1 MINLSI
7 IIPSYCAEKH
17 LRACLESVAQ
27 QSDGNAEV
35 IIVDCSPNNNVSDI
49 CAEYTFVK
57 FIKESKRFNP
67 GEGRNIGAKASSGEY
82 LVFIDA
88 DVVLEKN
95 ALKNIRKHAVVG
107 FKIFGAALELNT
119 KNNDDFAA
127 HVEHYYFNH
136 ESQSTRQIT
145 KRRNLS
151 SAFMIVEKKLFL
163 KFNGFSDIPRMQ
175 DTELTERI
183 GDSGIDIYF
192 MPDVIGLQIQD
203 SPLGKVL
210 KKISITGNNIFFICY
225 SNRRSFISRFI
236 LCLFL
241 PLMALAKVTR
251 INIRNLRY
259 SWSLKMLFFY
269 APYMYVCGIYWM
281 LGFYRGVI
289 KNDGVA
295 SGR

>member
-1 MINLSI
+1 MKLSI
-7 IIPSYCAEKH
+7 VIPSYCAEKY
-17 LRACLESVAQ
+17 LRSCLESVDQ
-27 QSDGNAEV
+27 QSDTETEV
-35 IIVDCSPNNNVSDI
+35 IIVDCSPNNNVADI
-49 CAEYTFVK
+49 CADFSFVK
-57 FIKESKRFNP
+57 FIKESQRFNP

-82 LVFIDA
+82 LIFIDA
-88 DVVLEKN
+88 DVVLEEN
-95 ALKNIRKHAVVG
+95 ALNNIRKHAETG
-107 FKIFGAALELNT
+107 YKIFGAALELNT
-119 KNNDDFAA
+119 TSNDDFAA

-136 ESQSTRQIT
+136 ESQSSRQIT

-151 SAFMIVEKKLFL
+151 SAFMIVEKELFL

-192 MPDVIGLQIQD
+192 MPDVIGFQIQD
-203 SPLGKVL
+203 SRLGKVL

-225 SNRRSFISRFI
+225 SHRRTMLSRFI
-236 LCLFL
+236 LCLLL
-241 PLMALAKVTR
+241 PLMTLAKITR

-259 SWSLKMLFFY
+259 SFSLKMLFIY
-269 APYMYVCGIYWM
+269 TPYMYVCGIYWM